1 MAFEVAPSVPYS
13 IQAADIIRSRILRG
27 DYKLGERLNEVEV
40 SSSLGISRSPIREAL
55 RTLAE
60 EGLVRLVS
68 GRGVFVASFP
78 VEEIRELLELREALD
93 VLAAQLVAARADGE
107 DIRTLERCLNGLAAS
122 RQSDE
127 AAARPWSTDFHLAI
141 LDLAG
146 NSKLREVGRSVHT
159 QIRLARFRS
168 GAAGDRGDA
177 AHAEH
182 LAILEALRDHDGA
195 EAEKRVRA
203 HSLHGAEHI
212 LLTLAED
219 SAN

>member
-27 DYKLGERLNEVEV
+27 DYKLGERLNEVEI

-78 VEEIRELLELREALD
+78 VAEIRELLELREALD
-93 VLAAQLVAARADGE
+93 VLAAQLAAARANAE
-107 DIRTLERCLNGLAAS
+107 DIRTLERCLDGLAVS
-122 RQSDE
+122 HQSYE
-127 AAARPWSTDFHLAI
+127 AAAPPATDFHLAI
-141 LDLAG
+141 LDIAG

-203 HSLHGAEHI
+203 HSLRGAEHI